1 MAGSVEMTA
10 GTGIAPEACSSSPG
24 NANLRIGTQAGS
36 DEDSHS
42 NLYRKYALRHISSIS
57 PTHDAVIPPSPVTAA
72 LRRHSCARRR
82 YVHPPASFLRT
93 PPLRPPSGVIPAHAA
108 VTSTLRRHSC
118 AGRNLNASRF
128 L

>member
-1 MAGSVEMTA
+1 MTA
-10 GTGIAPEACSSSPG
+10 GTGIAPETFTSSPG

-57 PTHDAVIPPSPVTAA
+57 PTHDAVISPFP
-72 LRRHSCARRR
+72 R
-82 YVHPPASFLRT
+82 YVHPPVSFLRT

-108 VTSTLRRHSC
+108 VTSTPRCHSC